1 MFIFS
6 CIIGQTIHYCN
17 CIKIISSK
25 AMKTAADYTNLD
37 TSLGSNQKMAE
48 LHNAEKFQ
56 TGY

>member
-1 MFIFS
+1 
-6 CIIGQTIHYCN
+6 
-17 CIKIISSK
+17 
-25 AMKTAADYTNLD
+25 MKTAADYTNLD